1 MINLFNNKD
10 LNWKRF
16 QGGNDFDYPIDYSA
30 ALLNANQDGH
40 VDILYR
46 WEPDCYCHFHR
57 HTAEVS
63 STVLEGE
70 LHVID
75 IDLAS
80 GEEIAT
86 KIRHA
91 GDYVDKEPGDVHME
105 RAGSKGALVLF
116 NLYAPDGILAESLD
130 MDGNVLGQATMEQL
144 LKIA

>member
-30 ALLNANQDGH
+30 ALLSTNEDGH

-91 GDYVDKEPGDVHME
+91 GDYVHKEPGDVHME

-130 MDGNVLGQATMEQL
+130 MDGNVIGQATMEQL

>member
-30 ALLNANQDGH
+30 ALLNANEDGH

-70 LHVID
+70 LHAID

-91 GDYVDKEPGDVHME
+91 GDYVHKEPGDMHME

-130 MDGNVLGQATMEQL
+130 MDGNVIGQATMEQL

>member
-30 ALLNANQDGH
+30 ALLNTNEDGH

-70 LHVID
+70 LHVTD

-91 GDYVDKEPGDVHME
+91 GDYVHKEPGDVHME

-130 MDGNVLGQATMEQL
+130 MDGNVIGQATMEQL